1 MTANTIAEEA
11 TSIARRLRWTAQGD
25 WLSRYD
31 PNDEE
36 WLPPRMHMAFLRM
49 GIVSPQESPEGGYM
63 LTPLG
68 LAVAEELKPEPG
80 SDEWLSRSPNFHP
93 GDIA

>member
-1 MTANTIAEEA
+1 MSPLKEEA
-11 TSIARRLRWTAQGD
+11 LSIARRLLHTSQGE

-31 PNDEE
+31 PADEE

-49 GIVSPQESPEGGYM
+49 GIVSSEQHPEGGYM

-68 LAVAEELKPEPG
+68 TAVVEELKP
-80 SDEWLSRSPNFHP
+80 
-93 GDIA
+93 

>member
-1 MTANTIAEEA
+1 MSATKEEA
-11 TSIARRLRWTAQGD
+11 ISIARRLQFTAQGD

-31 PNDEE
+31 PKDEE

-49 GIVSPQESPEGGYM
+49 GIVSPEPHSEGGYQ

-68 LAVAEELKPEPG
+68 LEVAEELKPG
-80 SDEWLSRSPNFHP
+80 GDTWLRASPQFHP
-93 GDIA
+93 GDVA

>member
-1 MTANTIAEEA
+1 MIAEEA
-11 TSIARRLRWTAQGD
+11 ESITRRLMFTAQGD

-31 PNDEE
+31 PEDEE
-36 WLPPRMHMAFLRM
+36 FLPPRMHMAFLRM
-49 GIVSPQESPEGGYM
+49 GIISPEEHPEGGYI

-68 LAVAEELKPEPG
+68 LAVVENIKPG
-80 SDEWLSRSPNFHP
+80 SETWLKKSPQFHP